1 VWCAGTFDALATSGL
16 PAGFRARLSY
26 TGNTAVLNL
35 LGQVV
40 PTPGQP
46 SVPGQPPPPFTVNHI
61 KVGNAIENFFNNGG
75 TLATAFV
82 PLFGLTGSNLTSGLD
97 QLSGLR
103 ALDDGCPRAIEPFPS
118 VA

>member
-1 VWCAGTFDALATSGL
+1 LVWLSRVISSSDDVHIHRGGVAT
-16 PAGFRARLSY
+16 
-26 TGNTAVLNL
+26 
-35 LGQVV
+35 
-40 PTPGQP
+40 
-46 SVPGQPPPPFTVNHI
+46 I
-61 KVGNAIENFFNNGG
+61 GNAIENFFNNGG